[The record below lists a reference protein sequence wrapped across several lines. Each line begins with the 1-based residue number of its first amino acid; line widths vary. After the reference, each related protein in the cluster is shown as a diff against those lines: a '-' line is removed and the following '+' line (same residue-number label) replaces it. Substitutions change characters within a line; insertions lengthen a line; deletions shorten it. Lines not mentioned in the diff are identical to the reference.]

1 MKLFLTFICAY
12 IKSQTDT
19 QGFYKVVPLI
29 IDGQNLYYVYIKSK
43 YVFSAAWVLLWLKSC
58 QIAQILEQ
66 RFYSA
71 LKVADLPWSRTE
83 KLLVFFVCAK
93 MFLITIQKPTNLK
106 YLKVSNVKLYVHM
119 TKPEP
124 LKLIITPPTV

>member
-1 MKLFLTFICAY
+1 M
-12 IKSQTDT
+12 
-19 QGFYKVVPLI
+19 V
-29 IDGQNLYYVYIKSK
+29 
-43 YVFSAAWVLLWLKSC
+43 KSC

-83 KLLVFFVCAK
+83 KVLVFIVCAK

-106 YLKVSNVKLYVHM
+106 YLKVSNVNFYVHM
-119 TKPEP
+119 TKPA
-124 LKLIITPPTV
+124 LKLIITPPIV